1 VTDPSEVLNNRLPNV
16 AGILDQKDAH
26 AFRHLG

>member
-1 VTDPSEVLNNRLPNV
+1 VLNNCFPDI
-16 AGILDQKDAH
+16 AGILNQKDAH